1 MLVPNLIGL
10 KIPDAVPGEIGEGGT
25 GKFIRDVFFSN
36 LPLPF
41 QTLRSY
47 LWLVLF
53 SRAFGPG
60 GYGIWAL
67 FLTMLSTAVSAASM
81 AQGYA
86 MMRFLSGSRSR
97 EETNRGFSSVL
108 AAVSVSS
115 MIVAA
120 ALAGFSRQFSDLL
133 FRDPRGRIVFLITAL
148 IVPIDVYFEEMRALL
163 RARRLN
169 RSWAFFTL
177 DREIPAT
184 LLLIGVAWRMRD
196 PVATIRCYLVIA
208 ACAVLVGFF
217 YLVRCQHVRLTR
229 PSGAMISKYV
239 PYGLAL
245 IPGAVASSLSFAADR
260 YLVGYYLG
268 LSQVGIYS
276 LCFSV
281 SSLGFFLVG
290 PLNGVL
296 LPEMAAL
303 YDARDRSQFHDRFS
317 GVQKFTTGLAMGAT
331 ALLVAFPQQILRVL
345 TTRDFSSGGPT
356 LAVLGLQGIFMS
368 IVLVYMVL
376 LLVQIRGWWTTFVWA
391 VMGTLVVLIDVVL
404 LPRVGIVGAGFSQL
418 ISSVAGAVLVVGLNW
433 EVFRRTFHFVW
444 GLQTGAALLGVWVLA
459 HFWWSSAFSIGQSL
473 EQITLGAA
481 AFVFGLLVTRFL
493 RVSELVAL
501 KKALSR
507 SGARAIR
514 PTAVPGG
521 AQA

>member
-1 MLVPNLIGL
+1 MIRMPVPGLIVR
-10 KIPDAVPGEIGEGGT
+10 KIPEAIPSEINEGGT
-25 GKFIRDVFFSN
+25 GKFIRDVFFGH
-36 LPLPF
+36 LPIPF

-53 SRAFGPG
+53 SRAFGPS
-60 GYGIWAL
+60 GYGIWTL
-67 FLTMLSTAVSAASM
+67 FVTMLGTAVSLASM

-86 MMRFLSGSRSR
+86 MMRFLSGDRSR

-115 MIVAA
+115 MIVVMV
-120 ALAGFSRQFSDLL
+120 LAGFSGQLSGLL
-133 FRDPRGRIVFLITAL
+133 FRDPRGRTVLLITAL
-148 IVPIDVYFEEMRALL
+148 IVPLDICYEEMRGLL

-177 DREIPAT
+177 AREIPVA
-184 LLLIGVAWRMRD
+184 LLLIGVAWWMRD
-196 PVATIRCYLVIA
+196 PVATIRSYLVTA
-208 ACAVLVGFF
+208 AFAVLVGFF

-229 PSGAMISKYV
+229 PCGAMILKYV
-239 PYGLAL
+239 PYGLAV
-245 IPGAVASSLSFAADR
+245 IPGTLASSLSFAADR

-276 LCFSV
+276 FCFAV

-290 PLNGVL
+290 PINGVL
-296 LPEMAAL
+296 LPEMATL
-303 YDARDRSQFHDRFS
+303 YDAGDRNQFHIRFS
-317 GVQKFTTGLAMGAT
+317 AVQKFMTGLAMGAT

-368 IVLVYMVL
+368 IVLLYIVL
-376 LLVQIRGWWTTFVWA
+376 LLVQMRGWWTTVVWA
-391 VMGTLVVLIDVVL
+391 GMGAMVLLIDAVL

-418 ISSVAGAVLVVGLNW
+418 ISSVAGALLVVGLNW
-433 EVFRRTFHFVW
+433 ELFRRTFRSVW
-444 GLQTGAALLGVWVLA
+444 ILQTGAALLGVLLLA
-459 HFWWSSAFSIGQSL
+459 HFWQSGALSVGQSL
-473 EQITLGAA
+473 ERIAMGAA
-481 AFVFGLLVTRFL
+481 IFVFGLLVTGYL

-501 KKALSR
+501 QQALSR
-507 SGARAIR
+507 SHA
-514 PTAVPGG
+514 
-521 AQA
+521 